1 MGEAV
6 DAGEDTT
13 PARQDEP
20 ATPTRQW
27 ALAGIG
33 AVALGVSAGLAAYA
47 RVHPGDGAALTTL
60 GFSGM
65 LQMKAWLATAAAVL
79 VVVQVLSALA
89 MWRKLPGVAAAA
101 TWPVPVHR
109 WSGTVAFLL
118 TLPVM
123 FHCVWS
129 LGFAQ
134 GDARTVVHSVA
145 GCALY
150 GVFAAKMLA
159 LRLPSLPRG
168 TVPLLGGLLVTLV
181 LAVWFTSALWFFTR
195 SGYAL
200 V

>member
-1 MGEAV
+1 MGAAAEV
-6 DAGEDTT
+6 GE
-13 PARQDEP
+13 RV
-20 ATPTRQW
+20 TPTRQW
-27 ALAGIG
+27 ALAGVG
-33 AVALGVSAGLAAYA
+33 ALGLAVSASLAAYA

-65 LQMKAWLATAAAVL
+65 LQMKAWLTTAAALL

-89 MWRKLPGVAAAA
+89 MWGHLPGVDASARWISP
-101 TWPVPVHR
+101 THR
-109 WSGTVAFLL
+109 WTGTVAFLL

-129 LGFAQ
+129 LGIT
-134 GDARTVVHSVA
+134 DDDTRVVVHAMA
-145 GCALY
+145 GCLLY

-168 TVPLLGGLLVTLV
+168 TIPLLGGLLAAV
-181 LAVWFTSALWFFTR
+181 LLLVWFSSALWFFTR

>member
-6 DAGEDTT
+6 GTGE
-13 PARQDEP
+13 RV
-20 ATPTRQW
+20 TPTRQW
-27 ALAGIG
+27 ALAGVG
-33 AVALGVSAGLAAYA
+33 ALGLAVSAGLAAYA
-47 RVHPGDGAALTTL
+47 QAHPGDGAALTTL

-65 LQMKAWLATAAAVL
+65 LQMKAWLTTAAAVL

-89 MWRKLPGVAAAA
+89 MWGRLGVAPSAGWVA
-101 TWPVPVHR
+101 PVHR

-129 LGFAQ
+129 LGFADD
-134 GDARTVVHSVA
+134 DARTVVHSVA
-145 GCALY
+145 GCLLY

-159 LRLPSLPRG
+159 LRLPDLPRW
-168 TVPLLGGLLVTLV
+168 TVPLLGGLLAAAVLV
-181 LAVWFTSALWFFTR
+181 VWFSSALWFFTR

>member
-1 MGEAV
+1 MVESV
-6 DAGEDTT
+6 DAPET
-13 PARQDEP
+13 
-20 ATPTRQW
+20 TPTRQW
-27 ALAGIG
+27 ALAAVGVLAL
-33 AVALGVSAGLAAYA
+33 AVAAGLAAYA
-47 RVHPGDGAALTTL
+47 RVHPGNGAALTTF

-65 LQMKAWLATAAAVL
+65 LQMKVWLSTAAVLL

-89 MWRKLPGVAAAA
+89 MWGRLPGVPASAA
-101 TWPVPVHR
+101 WPAPVHR
-109 WSGTVAFLL
+109 WTGTAAFLL

-129 LGFAQ
+129 LGFAE

-168 TVPLLGGLLVTLV
+168 TVPVLGGLLVALV
-181 LAVWFTSALWFFTR
+181 LVVWFTSALWFFTS

>member
-6 DAGEDTT
+6 DAGETGT
-13 PARQDEP
+13 PG
-20 ATPTRQW
+20 RQW
-27 ALAGIG
+27 ALAAIG
-33 AVALGVSAGLAAYA
+33 ALGLAVSAWLAAYA

-65 LQMKAWLATAAAVL
+65 LQMKAWLSTAAAVL

-89 MWRKLPGVAAAA
+89 MWGRLPGVPASA
-101 TWPVPVHR
+101 TWPAPVHR
-109 WSGTVAFLL
+109 WTGTVAFLL

-129 LGFAQ
+129 LGFAT
-134 GDARTVVHSVA
+134 GDARTVVHSIA

-168 TVPLLGGLLVTLV
+168 TVPLLGALLVALILV
-181 LAVWFTSALWFFTR
+181 VWFTSALWFFTR

>member
-6 DAGEDTT
+6 GSG
-13 PARQDEP
+13 AR

-27 ALAGIG
+27 ALA
-33 AVALGVSAGLAAYA
+33 AVGVLGLGVSAGLAAYA

-65 LQMKAWLATAAAVL
+65 LQMKAWLTTAAAVL

-89 MWRKLPGVAAAA
+89 MWGRLPGVDASAS
-101 TWPVPVHR
+101 WVPPVHR
-109 WSGTVAFLL
+109 WTGTAAFLL

-129 LGFAQ
+129 LGFADDD
-134 GDARTVVHSVA
+134 GRTVVHSVA
-145 GCALY
+145 GCLLY

-159 LRLPSLPRG
+159 LRLPALPRG
-168 TVPLLGGLLVTLV
+168 AVPLLGGLLVATLLV
-181 LAVWFTSALWFFTR
+181 VWFSSALWFFTR

>member
-1 MGEAV
+1 VGQAV
-6 DAGEDTT
+6 GADEGAT
-13 PARQDEP
+13 PA
-20 ATPTRQW
+20 RQW
-27 ALAGIG
+27 ALAAIG
-33 AVALGVSAGLAAYA
+33 AVGLAVSAGLAAYA

-65 LQMKAWLATAAAVL
+65 LQMKAWLSSAAALL
-79 VVVQVLSALA
+79 VVVQVVSALA
-89 MWRKLPGVAAAA
+89 MWGRLPGVPASA
-101 TWPVPVHR
+101 TWPTPVHR
-109 WSGTVAFLL
+109 WTGTVAFLL

-129 LGFAQ
+129 LGFATA
-134 GDARTVVHSVA
+134 DARTVLHSIA

-168 TVPLLGGLLVTLV
+168 TVPLLGALLVALILV
-181 LAVWFTSALWFFTR
+181 VWFTSALWFFTR

>member
-1 MGEAV
+1 MGVAV
-6 DAGEDTT
+6 DAGETGT
-13 PARQDEP
+13 PG
-20 ATPTRQW
+20 RQW
-27 ALAGIG
+27 ALASLG
-33 AVALGVSAGLAAYA
+33 ALGLAVSASLAAYA

-65 LQMKAWLATAAAVL
+65 LQMKAWLSTAAAVL

-89 MWRKLPGVAAAA
+89 MWGRLPGVPGSA
-101 TWPVPVHR
+101 TWPAPVHR
-109 WSGTVAFLL
+109 WTGTIAFLL

-129 LGFAQ
+129 LGFAT
-134 GDARTVVHSVA
+134 GDARTVVHSIA

-168 TVPLLGGLLVTLV
+168 AVPLLGALLVALILV
-181 LAVWFTSALWFFTR
+181 VWFTSALWFFTR